1 MKKFLSIIGIVL
13 VVVLCSSLFLMLKNN
28 DAPIS
33 NDKSNSSSN
42 SSTEKTIDFSNK
54 TYLAF
59 GDSITWGADY
69 SRAYARMDNPYP
81 ELVANELELK
91 SHVNLA
97 VSGATLCVNTLDLVC
112 MTDRIVSY
120 TQSADIVSVLMGVND
135 FNRSL
140 PLGTIEDCSNT
151 TVYGALNLIAK
162 HFQVYY
168 TNSFVFFMTPYKV
181 AFGGKDSFTE
191 NSQGYNLLDVANAIK
206 EVAKNYGY
214 PVLDLFSV
222 GKYELEM
229 YNADNDGI
237 HPSQEFIRNYTAPQ
251 IAEFIRKNYKAKK

>member
-13 VVVLCSSLFLMLKNN
+13 FVVLCASCFITPRNENIFNSNN
-28 DAPIS
+28 GLD
-33 NDKSNSSSN
+33 NSTTSDSQV
-42 SSTEKTIDFSNK
+42 EIDFSDK

-81 ELVANELELK
+81 ELVTSELGLK

-97 VSGATLCVNTLDLVC
+97 VSGATLCANNLNLVC

-162 HFQVYY
+162 HFQTYY
-168 TNSFVFFMTPYKV
+168 KNSFVFFMTPYKV
-181 AFGGKDSFTE
+181 AFSGKDSFTE
-191 NSQGYNLLDVANAIK
+191 NSQGYNLLNVANAIK
-206 EVAKNYGY
+206 EVANNYGY
-214 PVLDLFSV
+214 PVLDLFNV

-251 IAEFIRKNYKAKK
+251 VAQFIKENYKN

>member
-13 VVVLCSSLFLMLKNN
+13 VVVLCSSLFLMFKE
-28 DAPIS
+28 DDMPIS
-33 NDKSNSSSN
+33 NDKPNSSN
-42 SSTEKTIDFSNK
+42 EITIDFSDK

-81 ELVANELELK
+81 ELVTSELGLK

-97 VSGATLCVNTLDLVC
+97 VSGATLCANTLNLVC

-120 TQSADIVSVLMGVND
+120 TQNADIVSVLMGVND

-140 PLGTIEDCSNT
+140 PLGTIEDCNNT

-162 HFQVYY
+162 HFQTYY
-168 TNSFVFFMTPYKV
+168 ANSFVFFMTPYKV

-191 NSQGYNLLDVANAIK
+191 NSQGYNLLDVANAVK
-206 EVAKNYGY
+206 EVAGNYGY
-214 PVLDLFSV
+214 LVLDLFNL

-251 IAEFIRKNYKAKK
+251 IAQFIKDNYKA